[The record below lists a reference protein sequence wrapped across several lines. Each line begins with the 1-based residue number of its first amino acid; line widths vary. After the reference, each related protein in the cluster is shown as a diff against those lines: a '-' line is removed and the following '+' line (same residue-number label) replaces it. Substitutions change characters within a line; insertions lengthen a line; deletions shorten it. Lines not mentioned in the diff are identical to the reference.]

1 LDKDNKHQY
10 LLFQKSAAKSTTD
23 NKQLTVSMLNGKQ
36 LRLALS
42 LNESTTVEEVKNEIQ
57 EKLGEDWAPHAQR
70 LVYEGKA
77 LQKNDDKLKEAYGVE
92 SGATFQLSKSKVQV
106 RLVNASVV

>member
-1 LDKDNKHQY
+1 MTKAQFGMLKLEKEM
-10 LLFQKSAAKSTTD
+10 
-23 NKQLTVSMLNGKQ
+23 LTECL
-36 LRLALS
+36 
-42 LNESTTVEEVKNEIQ
+42 Q

-77 LQKNDDKLKEAYGVE
+77 LQKNDDKLQEAYGVE